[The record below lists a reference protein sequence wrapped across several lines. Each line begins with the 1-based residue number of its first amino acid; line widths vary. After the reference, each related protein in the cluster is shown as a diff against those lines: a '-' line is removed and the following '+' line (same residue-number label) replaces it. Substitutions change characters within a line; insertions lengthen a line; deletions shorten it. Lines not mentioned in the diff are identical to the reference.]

1 MRERQIEELK
11 LRPEAMNLELN
22 IRTFFVAG
30 SGFTREHLSA

>member
-22 IRTFFVAG
+22 ISTFFVAG
-30 SGFTREHLSA
+30 SAFTRKHLSA